1 MKAHLNLR
9 FSLDFL
15 LSANPKHYS
24 NITESIKL
32 INEIIT
38 PYIEKERIS
47 LKLPKIQPALLVMD
61 VFRG

>member
-1 MKAHLNLR
+1 MKAYLNLR
-9 FSLDFL
+9 FSLDFP

-24 NITESIKL
+24 NTAESRKL
-32 INEIIT
+32 INDIIT